1 MHSNLNQVLCALK
14 LKSDNFQPN
23 INEIVNQVKLK
34 EIDYHRTK
42 VISLS
47 QAVLK
52 NPNNRFRQ
60 GELKSSLERLEYLYT
75 A

>member
-1 MHSNLNQVLCALK
+1 MNSNLNQVLCALK
-14 LKSDNFQPN
+14 LKIDNFQPN

-52 NPNNRFRQ
+52 NPNNMFRQ